1 METQSLKRFEYRQG
15 DNSEEDLI
23 DYQEV
28 RKRIEAALQ
37 NAIIEWLPDRQA
49 RAGLQINLLG
59 VSKN

>member
-1 METQSLKRFEYRQG
+1 MKRLEYRQG